1 MNIITKEI
9 KMPTKN
15 NYNKGFSK
23 IDKVLNTTAKHY
35 NLENALYK
43 HKTLKHW
50 GDIAAA
56 FVEEAKDMTQAVD
69 FQKGVLTIA
78 CLSREVASKIK
89 LLAQNIIRALNE
101 VLGRQ
106 MVYAIYIET

>member
-1 MNIITKEI
+1 
-9 KMPTKN
+9 MPTKD

-23 IDKVLNTTAKHY
+23 IDKVLNKTAKHY

-43 HKTLKHW
+43 HKALKHW
-50 GDIAAA
+50 AEIAAA
-56 FVEEAKDMTQAVD
+56 FVEEAKELTQAID

-101 VLGRQ
+101 LLGRQ
-106 MVYAIYIET
+106 MVYAIYVEM